1 MNKHRISKFI
11 LSAAFLGAG
20 FMNAQAADETIRQL
34 AKERGRF
41 IGTILNSEWFNDD
54 IEPEF
59 EEIHKTQFNVVVA
72 ENEMKF
78 DATEPKEDEFNFEKG
93 DKMVKYA
100 QANGLPPRSRTRSR
114 LAQPSRQLGEQLQR
128 TKRKATRRPQKPYH
142 QSRWPLERPNRR
154 MGCGERSRQ

>member
-1 MNKHRISKFI
+1 MKKHRISKFI

-20 FMNAQAADETIRQL
+20 FMNAQAADETIREL

-41 IGTILNSEWFNDD
+41 IGTILNSEWFNDA

-78 DATEPKEDEFNFEKG
+78 DATEP
-93 DKMVKYA
+93 
-100 QANGLPPRSRTRSR
+100 
-114 LAQPSRQLGEQLQR
+114 
-128 TKRKATRRPQKPYH
+128 
-142 QSRWPLERPNRR
+142 
-154 MGCGERSRQ
+154 

>member
-11 LSAAFLGAG
+11 LSAAFFGAG
-20 FMNAQAADETIRQL
+20 FVNAQAANETIREL

-72 ENEMKF
+72 ENAMKF
-78 DATEPKEDEFNFEKG
+78 DAT
-93 DKMVKYA
+93 
-100 QANGLPPRSRTRSR
+100 
-114 LAQPSRQLGEQLQR
+114 
-128 TKRKATRRPQKPYH
+128 
-142 QSRWPLERPNRR
+142 
-154 MGCGERSRQ
+154 

>member
-1 MNKHRISKFI
+1 MKKIHSLSRIA
-11 LSAAFLGAG
+11 LGAAIIGAG
-20 FMNAQAADETIRQL
+20 FVNANADDETIRQL

-78 DATEPKEDEFNFEKG
+78 DATEPKE
-93 DKMVKYA
+93 
-100 QANGLPPRSRTRSR
+100 RSRTRSR
-114 LAQPSRQLGEQLQR
+114 LAQPSCKLGKQLQR
-128 TKRKATRRPQKPYH
+128 AKRKATRRPQEPHH
-142 QSRWPLERPNRR
+142 QSRRSLERQNRR

>member
-1 MNKHRISKFI
+1 MKKFHFFSRFV
-11 LSAAFLGAG
+11 LGTAFFSAAFL
-20 FMNAQAADETIRQL
+20 NAYAADATIREL

-41 IGTILNSEWFNDD
+41 IGTILNSEWFNDA

-78 DATEPKEDEFNFEKG
+78 DATEPKENEFNFEKG

-100 QANGLPPRSRTRSR
+100 QATMHSPGT
-114 LAQPSRQLGEQLQR
+114 AKLQ
-128 TKRKATRRPQKPYH
+128 T
-142 QSRWPLERPNRR
+142 
-154 MGCGERSRQ
+154 G

>member
-1 MNKHRISKFI
+1 MRNMHPVTGFA
-11 LSAAFLGAG
+11 LSIALLGTSFTSVLAA
-20 FMNAQAADETIRQL
+20 EPTIREL
-34 AKERGRF
+34 AKERGRY

-93 DKMVKYA
+93 DKMVEYA
-100 QANGLPPRSRTRSR
+100 KANKIRVRGHA
-114 LAQPSRQLGEQLQR
+114 LA
-128 TKRKATRRPQKPYH
+128 
-142 QSRWPLERPNRR
+142 
-154 MGCGERSRQ
+154 